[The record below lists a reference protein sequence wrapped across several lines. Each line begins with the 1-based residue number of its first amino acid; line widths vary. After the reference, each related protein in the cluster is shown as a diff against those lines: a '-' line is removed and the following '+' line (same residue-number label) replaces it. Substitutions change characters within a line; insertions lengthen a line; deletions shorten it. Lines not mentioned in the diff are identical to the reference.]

1 MGVFASTVRFT
12 ANTAFR
18 GWVVKWIIVS
28 LTWVSPF
35 WGVAYFGCVGGF
47 SEGVTPSILSEPGS

>member
-1 MGVFASTVRFT
+1 MVFASTVRFT

-18 GWVVKWIIVS
+18 VGLLSGYIVS
-28 LTWVSPF
+28 LTGEFRLF

>member
-12 ANTAFR
+12 TNTAFR

-28 LTWVSPF
+28 LT
-35 WGVAYFGCVGGF
+35 G
-47 SEGVTPSILSEPGS
+47 E